1 MSYTE
6 NRQIILQEITHALE
20 EVPEADVVL
29 LTDVLCNAERIFA
42 VGVGRV
48 LLMLQ
53 AFVKRLNHL
62 GLRATYVGAIDE
74 PAITEHDVLLVGSS
88 SGESVFPLSIVRL
101 AKKYG
106 AKIVHIG
113 ANPTSSMAEY
123 EDVFI
128 RLRCRTKFYLPDEI
142 VSKQPMSSLFEQSL
156 LLLLDS
162 VAMNIIERQEITD
175 LHTLWKYHANL
186 E

>member
-1 MSYTE
+1 MHGIAPLDRSTGRFPRRPR
-6 NRQIILQEITHALE
+6 NVFHRKVHSRRAS
-20 EVPEADVVL
+20 
-29 LTDVLCNAERIFA
+29 AERQRSLACPGNSNQA
-42 VGVGRV
+42 VDRRNPV
-48 LLMLQ
+48 
-53 AFVKRLNHL
+53 AAS
-62 GLRATYVGAIDE
+62 LRNVPQT
-74 PAITEHDVLLVGSS
+74 
-88 SGESVFPLSIVRL
+88 IVWQF
-101 AKKYG
+101 
-106 AKIVHIG
+106 HIG